1 MNRLSVRLAVA
12 FVGVTLAAVAVV
24 ALLADWQAVGEF
36 RQFLGQ
42 QAALQQTGLAEQL
55 AEYYQSHGSWQGVEV
70 VLGAAVG
77 SPGRGA
83 GAGRGGPRLL
93 LADAAG
99 TVLYDPRTGRA
110 GQALTADER
119 AAAEPIVVDGQVAG
133 YLAFGDLARSA
144 AALSAAEQGY
154 LDRLRASL
162 WLAALVA
169 GALGIA
175 AGLWLSRTLTA
186 PLARLALAARAFARR
201 DWTARAA
208 PSGTAELAEV
218 ANAFNGMADALREA
232 EALRRNLMADVAHE
246 LRTPLTVLQGNLR
259 ALLDGV
265 YPLELGEIATLYDE
279 TRLLSRLV
287 DDLRELALAEAGQL
301 RLKLEEVP
309 VVPLLESAVALF
321 ASAAQADGVRLDVVA
336 SGERPAVTADPDRLA
351 QVLRNLLANALRH
364 TPAGG
369 RVEFRVTCDGPS
381 SAGRPPRVVISVAD
395 TGEGIA
401 VEDLPH
407 VFDRFYRGDRSRAR
421 QIGGAGLGL
430 AIIKSLV
437 EAMGGAVSVQS
448 DPGAGSTF
456 SFWLPAASP

>member
-1 MNRLSVRLAVA
+1 VNRLSVRLALA

-42 QAALQQTGLAEQL
+42 QAALQQTALAEQL
-55 AEYYQSHGSWQGVEV
+55 AEYYQRNGRWDGVES
-70 VLGAAVG
+70 LLAAVG
-77 SPGRGA
+77 PAGRGA

-93 LADAAG
+93 LADADA
-99 TVLYDPRTGRA
+99 TIIYDPRTGRV
-110 GQALTADER
+110 GQALTTGER
-119 AAAEPIVVDGQVAG
+119 SAAAPIQVDGHVVG
-133 YLAFGDLARSA
+133 YLGFGDLARSA
-144 AALSAAEQGY
+144 AALSAAEQAF
-154 LDRLRASL
+154 LDRLRMSL

-186 PLARLALAARAFARR
+186 PLARLAVAARAFARR

-208 PSGTAELAEV
+208 PGDAAELAEV
-218 ANAFNGMADALREA
+218 ATAFNGMADALREA

-246 LRTPLTVLQGNLR
+246 LRTPLSVLQGSLR

-265 YPLELGEIATLYDE
+265 YPLELAEIATLYDE

-301 RLKLEEVP
+301 RLNLEVVP
-309 VVPLLESAVALF
+309 VAPLVESATSLF
-321 ASAAQADGVRLDVVA
+321 AAAAQADGVRLDVVA
-336 SGERPAVTADPDRLA
+336 SSAQAKVMADPDRLA

-369 RVEFRVTCDGPS
+369 RIECRVSSDEGAADGRARVT
-381 SAGRPPRVVISVAD
+381 ISVAD
-395 TGEGIA
+395 SGEGIA
-401 VEDLPH
+401 PEDLPH

-421 QIGGAGLGL
+421 QRGGAGLGL
-430 AIIKSLV
+430 AIVKSLV
-437 EAMGGAVSVQS
+437 ETMGGAIGVQS
-448 DPGAGSTF
+448 TPGAGSTF
-456 SFWLPAASP
+456 SFWLPAASA